1 MVSAWQLCTFVAMA
15 THSPLVRW
23 LALWPAA
30 TIPPTAIAFFRAFL
44 AQPSI
49 GGRHRPPR
57 VTLAWTFLAYLGLI
71 YSAVIQPIHNEWWF
85 TLPFGAYV
93 FCGLYRCVS
102 DTYVQFRN
110 AAKR

>member
-1 MVSAWQLCTFVAMA
+1 VNVQAVSALLAALVIIAIGVSVLLRNRTDRTYTSFAAFSFMVAAWQLCTFVAMA
-15 THSPLVRW
+15 TDSDLARW

-57 VTLAWTFLAYLGLI
+57 VTLASI
-71 YSAVIQPIHNEWWF
+71 DQ
-85 TLPFGAYV
+85 
-93 FCGLYRCVS
+93 
-102 DTYVQFRN
+102 
-110 AAKR
+110 